1 MEDLIKRLVEA
12 EAANSTALQVHKV
25 QNEVLRRDVDKLLK
39 DVDDVKAATHRIEIM
54 TERRL
59 AVPICSAPNMCLE
72 LKASLEKL
80 ALTVQALVDYRNE
93 TKGSLRIIIIV
104 ASGIGAVGGS
114 LLNMAVRHFFP

>member
-59 AVPICSAPNMCLE
+59 SVPI
-72 LKASLEKL
+72 
-80 ALTVQALVDYRNE
+80 
-93 TKGSLRIIIIV
+93 
-104 ASGIGAVGGS
+104 
-114 LLNMAVRHFFP
+114 